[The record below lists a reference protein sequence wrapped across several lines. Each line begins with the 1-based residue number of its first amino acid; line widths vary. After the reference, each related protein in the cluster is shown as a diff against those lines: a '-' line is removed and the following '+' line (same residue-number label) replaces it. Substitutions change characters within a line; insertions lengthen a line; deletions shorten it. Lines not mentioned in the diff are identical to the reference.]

1 MYVHT
6 KLRTQTDAAALFV
19 AAKNGTRPG
28 QPSGVNA
35 EANSPVRTT
44 HGTAASKGQQEGR
57 AARGTRVRLR
67 GGSQVT
73 FCSPSRNDRDTDTD
87 PGVVAA
93 GVRRGRG
100 QWARLHPPQQRATPR
115 GDGLFCIL
123 TVPTPE
129 SWRRSWSMTS
139 GRNWVKGV
147 GDLSV
152 SFLTVACES
161 VMISKR
167 KA

>member
-6 KLRTQTDAAALFV
+6 KSRTQTDAAALFV

-28 QPSGVNA
+28 RPSGVNA

-44 HGTAASKGQQEGR
+44 HGTAASKRGERPAAPGCASGEGR
-57 AARGTRVRLR
+57 R
-67 GGSQVT
+67 
-73 FCSPSRNDRDTDTD
+73 SPSARPQEMTETQTRT
-87 PGVVAA
+87 GVAA
-93 GVRRGRG
+93 AGARRGRG
-100 QWARLHPPQQRATPR
+100 QWARPHPPRQRAAPR
-115 GDGLFCIL
+115 GDRLFCIL

-129 SWRRSWSMTS
+129 SWRRS
-139 GRNWVKGV
+139 WVKGV